1 MYIIPKEIT
10 NKIGR
15 EIFMPRQKWQRELE
29 EAIDSFSPGDAL
41 EAVRI
46 EAQLEEIE
54 LAEEKMG
61 HNQVSAQHDGCWLCE
76 RKYSLQQKRA
86 KLSENTGTKP

>member
-46 EAQLEEIE
+46 EVRLEEAKWWNPLVHKHLYPDVANERIAMLE
-54 LAEEKMG
+54 
-61 HNQVSAQHDGCWLCE
+61 SA
-76 RKYSLQQKRA
+76 RA
-86 KLSENTGTKP
+86 KLSENAGSKP

>member
-41 EAVRI
+41 EAVRLD
-46 EAQLEEIE
+46 A
-54 LAEEKMG
+54 
-61 HNQVSAQHDGCWLCE
+61 
-76 RKYSLQQKRA
+76 RLQQHFLDCGYEGCGPGNECSVATDLMQQRA
-86 KLSENTGTKP
+86 KLGENTGSKP